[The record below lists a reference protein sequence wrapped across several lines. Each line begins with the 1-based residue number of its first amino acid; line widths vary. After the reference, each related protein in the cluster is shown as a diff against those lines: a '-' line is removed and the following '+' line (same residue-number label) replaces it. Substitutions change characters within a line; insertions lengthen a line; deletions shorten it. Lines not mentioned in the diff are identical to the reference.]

1 MSLSDGAP
9 PTRATPQAIRAVK
22 ERRLA
27 AAQIA
32 DGRLP
37 SVVELYDGLG
47 FASGDLRTDLRLW
60 CDELLLNAEMSEYFD
75 IIRHAK
81 ATCSRPALEA
91 LRSAIE
97 HDDCA
102 TELARID
109 IYLAALEDREALGRV
124 VLAMHRPGYGRPG
137 HHRLTFAIAVAR
149 YGDALLEPQ
158 RQTHTTASF
167 ITDAAAGIKAD
178 LAAARELEKPEQI
191 PEVPPT
197 AEEDLH
203 ARMAELEEAIRED
216 RAEIDPE
223 IRPPAGLI
231 VVPAEAAQATK
242 HSSRKEILAGY
253 IGIIGAPLPWITM
266 PDLGAAVEA
275 MAGRLPHAVEVFQR
289 ILGSL
294 QPGDPIR
301 YRPTLLVGE
310 AGTGKTTLARTIAEI
325 LGQPVEVHG
334 MAGQSDA
341 SIMGTSAQWANARE
355 SVVLQLIKR
364 TRTCNPLIVLD
375 ELEKVGEGRQN
386 GNASEALL
394 SLLEPHTAKAIRD
407 PALEVPVD
415 LSMVSYIATANS
427 LTGIPRPLLDRFNVI
442 RMPEPT
448 WQHIGALSRGI
459 LDNIAQE
466 RSLRAEWFPDLAGDE
481 IEVIK
486 KAWSGGSIRRL
497 EKAVR
502 ILVDGRDRYMG
513 RA

>member
-1 MSLSDGAP
+1 MSLSDGVP
-9 PTRATPQAIRAVK
+9 PTRATPQQIAALKSR
-22 ERRLA
+22 RRLA
-27 AAQIA
+27 EQIA

-37 SVVELYDGLG
+37 TVVELYDGLG

-60 CDELLLNAEMSEYFD
+60 CDELLLNRDLAEYFD
-75 IIRHAK
+75 LIRHAK

-137 HHRLTFAIAVAR
+137 HHRLSFAIAVAR

-158 RQTHTTASF
+158 RQTHTSASF
-167 ITDAAAGIKAD
+167 ITDAAAEIRAE
-178 LAAARELEKPEQI
+178 LAATRELEKPEQV

-203 ARMAELEEAIRED
+203 ARMAELEDAIRED

-223 IRPPAGLI
+223 IKPPAGLI
-231 VVPAEAAQATK
+231 VVPPEAALGKKSGAK
-242 HSSRKEILAGY
+242 KEILADY
-253 IGIIGAPLPWITM
+253 VDLIGAPIPWITAG
-266 PDLGAAVEA
+266 DIGEAVEA
-275 MAGRLPHAVEVFQR
+275 MRVRLPHAVEVFIRTVGYMQR
-289 ILGSL
+289 
-294 QPGDPIR
+294 GDPIR
-301 YRPTLLVGE
+301 LRPTLLVGE
-310 AGTGKTTLARTIAEI
+310 ARTGKTTLARTVAEI
-325 LGQPVEVHG
+325 LGLPVEVHG
-334 MAGQSDA
+334 MAGQHDA
-341 SIMGTSAQWANARE
+341 TIMGTSAQWHSARE
-355 SVVLQLIKR
+355 SVVMQLIKR
-364 TRTCNPLIVLD
+364 TRISNPLVVLD
-375 ELEKVGEGRQN
+375 EIEKVGEGRAN
-386 GNASEALL
+386 GNAAEAILP
-394 SLLEPHTAKAIRD
+394 LLEPHTARAIRD

-427 LTGIPRPLLDRFNVI
+427 LTGIPTPLRDRFQII
-442 RMPEPT
+442 RMPEPG

-459 LDNIAQE
+459 LDRIAEE
-466 RSLRAEWFPDLAGDE
+466 RSLDRRWFPDLAGDE
-481 IEVIK
+481 LEVIRQV
-486 KAWSGGSIRRL
+486 WPGGSIRRL

-502 ILVDGRDRYMG
+502 LLVDGRDQYLG